1 MLPLTTH
8 QFVEE
13 FMAKYRV
20 EDIRNIALV
29 GHGAVGKT
37 TLADTLLFKGGA
49 VDRRGSV
56 EDGTSV
62 SDYDDEEKKRHFSID
77 TSVLYLE
84 HKGKH
89 FHLLDSPGYP
99 DFVGGALESLDAVET
114 AIIVI
119 SAPNGIEVN
128 TRRMFSEAGRR
139 GLARMLVINKMDAD
153 NIRFDAVLKSI
164 QDSFGKNCVL
174 LGAPLGQGAQFKGVV
189 SVLNPP
195 ESAPA
200 ECLVDLSAVR
210 SQLVDA
216 IVESDEA
223 LMEKYLTEG
232 SVSTEEL
239 TAALPKALVAGTV
252 IPIFCTSAK
261 KDIGVAELLD
271 ALSLYA
277 LSPEQARSRSGVKGQ
292 GDKATEVT
300 LTSSETGEFVA
311 QVFKTLSDRFVG
323 NLSFLRIL
331 SGKVTAEQ
339 PLVNVRTGKSSRTGG
354 LLQMQGK
361 QQKNV
366 PEAIAGD
373 IVAVAKVEDL
383 RIGDTVAG
391 NANAPKLPR
400 PSFPTPMFGLAVE
413 PKARGDE
420 QKISG
425 SLGKIADEDPTFH
438 VTRDN
443 QTKELVITGMSQLH
457 LDVIQHRLK
466 RRFDL
471 EVITKEPKIPYRE
484 TITTGSEAMHRHK
497 KQSGGRG
504 QFGEVHLR
512 IYPLPREITT
522 EEELLEK
529 YANKSRFEKM
539 RSAHYEA
546 DHNFAFIDSIVG
558 GSIPNQFIPAVEKGC
573 KEVLERGA
581 LAGYR
586 IQDVAAEVFFGKDHP
601 VDSSEAAFKT
611 AGRVAFKN
619 AFLGARPVL
628 LEPIVNLEVTV
639 PSKYTGSILGD
650 LNTKRARIENQDS
663 LPGDLA
669 VIQAKVPLAEVTRYA
684 AQLGSITQGQGS
696 YTMEF
701 SHYDTVPGNIQQQ
714 IVSKAKLAA
723 DEEE

>member
-1 MLPLTTH
+1 
-8 QFVEE
+8 
-13 FMAKYRV
+13 MAKYRV
-20 EDIRNIALV
+20 EDIRNIALL
-29 GHGAVGKT
+29 GHGAAGKT

-62 SDYDDEEKKRHFSID
+62 SDYDDEEKKRRFSID
-77 TSVLYLE
+77 SSVLYLE
-84 HKGKH
+84 SKGKH
-89 FHLLDSPGYP
+89 FHLLDTPGYP
-99 DFVGGALESLDAVET
+99 DFVGAALEALDAVET
-114 AIIVI
+114 ALIVI

-128 TRRMFSEAGRR
+128 TRRMFNEAGRR
-139 GLARMLVINKMDAD
+139 GLARILAINKMDAD
-153 NIRFDAVLKSI
+153 NIRFDGLLDNI
-164 QDSFGKNCVL
+164 RETFGKNCVL
-174 LGAPLGQGAQFKGVV
+174 LNAPLGQGAGFKGVV

-195 ESAPA
+195 DKAPA
-200 ECLVDLSAVR
+200 DCLVDLADVR
-210 SQLVDA
+210 AKLVDA
-216 IVESDEA
+216 IVECDEA
-223 LMEKYLTEG
+223 LMEKYLMEG
-232 SVSTEEL
+232 SVSAEEL
-239 TAALPKALVAGTV
+239 TGALPKALAAGTV
-252 IPIFCTSAK
+252 VPIFCTSAK
-261 KDIGVAELLD
+261 KDVGVAELLD
-271 ALSLYA
+271 ALTSHA
-277 LSPEQARSRSGVKGQ
+277 LSPAQGKRRTGVKGQ
-292 GDKATEVT
+292 GDKAAEVAIEP
-300 LTSSETGEFVA
+300 SESGEFIA
-311 QVFKTLSDRFVG
+311 EVFKTLSDRFVG
-323 NLSFLRIL
+323 NLSFLRII

-339 PLVNVRTGKSSRTGG
+339 PLVNVRTGKSSRSGG

-361 QQKNV
+361 QQKPV
-366 PEAIAGD
+366 AEAIAGD

-383 RIGDTVAG
+383 HIGDTVAG
-391 NANAPKLPR
+391 SANAPKLPR

-413 PKARGDE
+413 PKSRGDE

-471 EVITKEPKIPYRE
+471 EVVTKEPKIPYRE
-484 TITTGSEAMHRHK
+484 TITTDGEAMHRHK
-497 KQSGGRG
+497 KQTGGRG

-512 IYPLPREITT
+512 VYPLSRDITT

-529 YANKSRFEKM
+529 FANKARFEKM
-539 RSAHYEA
+539 RSAHYEPG
-546 DHNFAFIDSIVG
+546 HNFAFIDCIVG

-573 KEVLERGA
+573 KEMLERGA

-586 IQDVAAEVFFGKDHP
+586 IQDVAVEVFFGKDHP

-611 AGRVAFKN
+611 AGRIAFKN
-619 AFLGARPVL
+619 AFLAARPVL

-701 SHYDTVPGNIQQQ
+701 SHYDTVPGNVQQQ
-714 IVSKAKLAA
+714 IVSKAKVAA

>member
-1 MLPLTTH
+1 
-8 QFVEE
+8 
-13 FMAKYRV
+13 MAKYRV

-29 GHGAVGKT
+29 GHGAAGKT
-37 TLADTLLFKGGA
+37 SLADALLFKAGA

-56 EDGTSV
+56 DDGTSV

-77 TSVLYLE
+77 TSVLHLE
-84 HKGKH
+84 QGGKQV
-89 FHLLDSPGYP
+89 HLLDTPGYP
-99 DFVGGALESLDAVET
+99 DFVGAALEALDPVET
-114 AIIVI
+114 ALVVI
-119 SAPNGIEVN
+119 SAPSGIEVN
-128 TRRMFSEAGRR
+128 TRRLFTEAGRR

-153 NIRFDAVLKSI
+153 NIRFDALLDQI
-164 QDSFGKNCVL
+164 QETFGKGCVL
-174 LGAPLGQGAQFKGVV
+174 LNAPIGQGAQFSGIV
-189 SVLNPP
+189 SVLTPP
-195 ESAPA
+195 QPAPA
-200 ECLVDLSAVR
+200 GCLVDLTQAR
-210 SQLVDA
+210 SKLVDA
-216 IVESDEA
+216 IVECDDA
-223 LMEKYLTEG
+223 LMEKYLLEG
-232 SVSTEEL
+232 DVSADEL
-239 TAALPKALVAGTV
+239 AAALPKALAAGTLV
-252 IPIFCTSAK
+252 PIFCASAK
-261 KDIGVAELLD
+261 KDKDMGVADLLD
-271 ALSLYA
+271 SLCTYA
-277 LSPEQARSRSGVKGQ
+277 LSPVQGKRRTATKGQ
-292 GDKATEVT
+292 GDKATQVALEP
-300 LTSSETGEFVA
+300 SESAEFVG
-311 QVFKTLSDRFVG
+311 QVFKTLSDKFVG
-323 NLSFLRIL
+323 NLSFFRVY
-331 SGKVTAEQ
+331 SGKITSEQ
-339 PLVNVRTGKSSRTGG
+339 PIVNVRTGKSSRTGG
-354 LLQMQGK
+354 LLLMQGK
-361 QQKNV
+361 QQRPV

-373 IVAVAKVEDL
+373 IIAVAKVEDL
-383 RIGDTVAG
+383 HIGDTVAG
-391 NANAPKLPR
+391 NTNAPRLPK
-400 PSFPTPMFGLAVE
+400 SAFPTPMFGLAVE

-457 LDVIQHRLK
+457 LDVIHNRLK

-484 TITTGSEAMHRHK
+484 TVTANSEAMHRHK

-512 IYPLPREITT
+512 VYPLPRDLTSEEQLT
-522 EEELLEK
+522 ERF
-529 YANKSRFEKM
+529 ANKEHFEKM
-539 RSAHYEA
+539 RSVHYDP
-546 DHNFAFIDSIVG
+546 DHNFAFMDCIVG

-586 IQDVAAEVFFGKDHP
+586 MQDVAVEVFFGKDHP

-619 AFLGARPVL
+619 AFLAARPVL

-639 PSKYTGSILGD
+639 PSKYTGAILGD

-669 VIQAKVPLAEVTRYA
+669 VIMAKVPLAEVTRYA

-701 SHYDTVPGNIQQQ
+701 SHYDLVPGNVQQQ